1 MPAYATDNPV
11 QAQLLSHFQL
21 RENPFSVTP
30 DPRFLYLT
38 QTHAEAMASLINGI
52 ECGFGFQVMIAQPG
66 MGKTTLLFGL
76 LERFRGKARTAFLF
90 QQQHDGRELL
100 QSVLSELGGKSDE
113 TNFVKLYDQINH
125 ILEDAAKARER
136 VIVVLDE
143 AQNLSFDVLE
153 ALRQLSNFET
163 AHSKLLQIILAG
175 QPQLAKNLMR
185 PEQEQLRQRMSAVAR
200 LTPLKLQETR
210 AYLLHRLKTAGY
222 TGTTFF
228 TPRAMDWVWSYS
240 RGIPR
245 NINTLVFNA
254 MLLAYAHK
262 EKVVGERAL
271 AEAARDLDLISALAE
286 ITNTSGAS
294 PNAAAPAQ
302 SAVEATDS
310 SIEAFAGDAET
321 QLAASSGGTSEAP
334 SAMGPLSRKL
344 SPLPDAAVTIA
355 TPPETKSGPPESS
368 AATGLSSERKKAR
381 EVITWPKAFAVA
393 CVLLLLAVLL
403 TGKLPVRIP
412 GVNLGQSSATQ
423 NGASSVVEAGSSP
436 SDPGSAVAASSSP
449 ATNAALNTT
458 APVASTVSDT
468 SVFFDIDSD
477 TVPGRYR
484 PDLEKVAQALN
495 DNPGWSA
502 IIEGHTDSQGGAA
515 YNLDL
520 SSRRALAVRDEL
532 VFTYHVPATRLSI
545 IGAGSETPLQ
555 PNETPAGRASN
566 RRVEVRIVK
575 LG

>member
-1 MPAYATDNPV
+1 
-11 QAQLLSHFQL
+11 
-21 RENPFSVTP
+21 
-30 DPRFLYLT
+30 
-38 QTHAEAMASLINGI
+38 
-52 ECGFGFQVMIAQPG
+52 
-66 MGKTTLLFGL
+66 
-76 LERFRGKARTAFLF
+76 
-90 QQQHDGRELL
+90 L
-100 QSVLSELGGKSDE
+100 QSVLSELGGKSEE

-143 AQNLSFDVLE
+143 AQNLSFEVLE

-163 AHSKLLQIILAG
+163 AHAKLLQIILAG

-210 AYLLHRLKTAGY
+210 AYLLHRIKTAGY

-262 EKVVGERAL
+262 EKVIGERAL

-286 ITNTSGAS
+286 ITNTTPAS
-294 PNAAAPAQ
+294 PNAPA
-302 SAVEATDS
+302 SAQTPAESAKPSFEAL
-310 SIEAFAGDAET
+310 AGDADT
-321 QLAASSGGTSEAP
+321 QLTAGSSGAGEAP

-355 TPPETKSGPPESS
+355 PPPENKNSPNESHVEPR
-368 AATGLSSERKKAR
+368 LNR
-381 EVITWPKAFAVA
+381 ENNKVPQVITPQVITWQRALAVA
-393 CVLLLLAVLL
+393 CGLLLLAVLL
-403 TGKLPVRIP
+403 TSRVPVRIP
-412 GVNLGQSSATQ
+412 GVTLGPSSAAQ
-423 NGASSVVEAGSSP
+423 NGASTVVEAGGP
-436 SDPGSAVAASSSP
+436 PPDPGNLLAASSAP
-449 ATNAALNTT
+449 ATTAAVPNTT
-458 APVASTVSDT
+458 ASAAITVSDT
-468 SVFFDIDSD
+468 SVFFDVDSD
-477 TVPGRYR
+477 TVPSRYR
-484 PDLEKVAQALN
+484 PDLEKIAQALT

-520 SSRRALAVRDEL
+520 SSRRALAVRDEM

-545 IGAGSETPLQ
+545 IGAGSATPVQ

-575 LG
+575 QG